1 MLIPTVE
8 KLSLMAMLI
17 LNGKKAGLAEI
28 RQNVNTL
35 RQQGYSIAVRCTWE
49 SGDVACF
56 VKEAMQSNITR
67 IIAGGGDGTVNE
79 LADAIAT
86 LKQDADKTLVS
97 QLTRTEIA
105 ILPLGTANDF
115 ATACQIPTD
124 VEAALK
130 LALTGKAY
138 SIDMAQA
145 NERYFINVASAGFGA
160 QVTVDTPVELK
171 DLLGGQA
178 YFISGLVQALNF
190 SPYQGKFTAQLAN
203 GQEISQEGAG
213 LLGAICNGR
222 LAGGGQKLAPDA
234 LLNDGLLDV
243 FLVSHFPSTALKQV
257 IDELIDTGINGEYV
271 SRMQV
276 TNIVLEST
284 QPLPVNLDGEPT
296 LSLKHTISV
305 IPNAVHLVL
314 PDDSPVLG

>member
-1 MLIPTVE
+1 
-8 KLSLMAMLI
+8 MAMLI

-28 RQNVNTL
+28 RQSVNTL
-35 RQQGYSIAVRCTWE
+35 RQQGYSIEVRCTWE
-49 SGDVACF
+49 AGDVARF
-56 VKEAMQSNITR
+56 VKEAIQSNITR

-86 LKQDADKTLVS
+86 LKQDANEKLTS
-97 QLTRTEIA
+97 QLNKTEIA

-124 VEAALK
+124 VDAALT
-130 LALTGKAY
+130 LALTGNAF

-178 YFISGLVQALNF
+178 YFLSGLVQALNF
-190 SPYQGKFTAQLAN
+190 SPYQGKFTATLAD
-203 GQEISQEGAG
+203 GQQVTQEGAG
-213 LLGAICNGR
+213 LLGAVCNGR
-222 LAGGGQKLAPDA
+222 LAGGGQNLAPNA
-234 LLNDGLLDV
+234 LLNDGLLNV

-257 IDELIDTGINGEYV
+257 IDELIDTSINGEYV

-276 TNIVLEST
+276 INIVLEST

-296 LSLKHTISV
+296 LNKKHTISI
-305 IPNAVHLVL
+305 IPNAVNLVL

>member
-1 MLIPTVE
+1 
-8 KLSLMAMLI
+8 MLI

-28 RQNVNTL
+28 RQSVNAL
-35 RQQGYSIAVRCTWE
+35 RQQGYSIEVRCTWE
-49 SGDVACF
+49 SGDVARF

-86 LKQDADKTLVS
+86 LKQGANEKLTS
-97 QLTRTEIA
+97 QLNKTEIA

-124 VEAALK
+124 VDAALT
-130 LALTGKAY
+130 LALTGNAF

-190 SPYQGKFTAQLAN
+190 SPYQGKFTATLAD
-203 GQEISQEGAG
+203 GQQVTQEGAG
-213 LLGAICNGR
+213 LLGAVCNGR
-222 LAGGGQKLAPDA
+222 LAGGGQNLAPNA
-234 LLNDGLLDV
+234 LLNDGLLNV
-243 FLVSHFPSTALKQV
+243 FLVSHFPSTSLKQV
-257 IDELIDTGINGEYV
+257 IDELIDTSINGEYV

-296 LSLKHTISV
+296 LNKKHTISI
-305 IPNAVHLVL
+305 IPNAVNLVL

>member
-1 MLIPTVE
+1 
-8 KLSLMAMLI
+8 MAMLI

-28 RQNVNTL
+28 RQSVNAL
-35 RQQGYSIAVRCTWE
+35 RQQGYSIEVRCTWE
-49 SGDVACF
+49 SGDVARF

-86 LKQDADKTLVS
+86 LKQGANEKLTS
-97 QLTRTEIA
+97 QLNKTEIA

-124 VEAALK
+124 VDTALT
-130 LALTGKAY
+130 LALTGNAF

-190 SPYQGKFTAQLAN
+190 SPYQGKFTATLAD
-203 GQEISQEGAG
+203 GQQVTQEGAG
-213 LLGAICNGR
+213 LLGAVCNGR
-222 LAGGGQKLAPDA
+222 LAGGGQNLAPNA
-234 LLNDGLLDV
+234 LLNDGLLNV

-257 IDELIDTGINGEYV
+257 IDELIDTSINGEYV

-296 LSLKHTISV
+296 LNKKHTISI
-305 IPNAVHLVL
+305 IPNAVNLVL

>member
-1 MLIPTVE
+1 
-8 KLSLMAMLI
+8 MAMLI
-17 LNGKKAGLAEI
+17 LNGKKAGLTEI
-28 RQNVNTL
+28 RQSVNTL
-35 RQQGYSIAVRCTWE
+35 RQQGYSIEVRCTWE
-49 SGDVACF
+49 SGDVARF
-56 VKEAMQSNITR
+56 VKEATLSNITR

-79 LADAIAT
+79 LVDAIAT
-86 LKQDADKTLVS
+86 LKQDADEMLVT
-97 QLTRTEIA
+97 QLNKSEIA

-115 ATACQIPTD
+115 ATACQIPTG
-124 VEAALK
+124 VEAALE

-138 SIDMAQA
+138 SIDIAQA

-178 YFISGLVQALNF
+178 YFISGLVQTLNF

-203 GQEISQEGAG
+203 GQQISQEGAG

-222 LAGGGQKLAPDA
+222 LAGGGQNLAPNA
-234 LLNDGLLDV
+234 LLNDGLLNV

-257 IDELIDTGINGEYV
+257 IDELIDTSINGEYV
-271 SRMQV
+271 TRMQV

-296 LSLKHTISV
+296 LNKKHTISI
-305 IPNAVHLVL
+305 IPNAVNLVL

>member
-1 MLIPTVE
+1 
-8 KLSLMAMLI
+8 MAMLI

-28 RQNVNTL
+28 RQSVNTL
-35 RQQGYSIAVRCTWE
+35 RQQGYNIEVRCTWE
-49 SGDVACF
+49 SGDIARF
-56 VKEAMQSNITR
+56 VKEAIQSNITR

-79 LADAIAT
+79 LADAVTT
-86 LKQDADKTLVS
+86 LKQDADETLVS
-97 QLTRTEIA
+97 QLNKSKIA

-115 ATACQIPTD
+115 ATACRIPAD

-190 SPYQGKFTAQLAN
+190 TPYEGKFTATLAD
-203 GQEISQEGAG
+203 GQRVTQEGAG
-213 LLGAICNGR
+213 LLGAVCNGR
-222 LAGGGQKLAPDA
+222 LAGGGQNLAPNA

-243 FLVSHFPSTALKQV
+243 FLVRHFPSTALKQV
-257 IDELIDTGINGEYV
+257 VDELIDTSINGEYV

-296 LSLKHTISV
+296 SSQKHTISI
-305 IPNAVHLVL
+305 IPNAIHLVL